1 MVRTK
6 VEIKRI
12 EDKAK
17 RHTTFTKRRQGL
29 FKKASELCK
38 RCNAEAAIITFSL
51 AGNAFAFGHPSVEA
65 VLARYNTYNAN
76 VQQCNQRSIDD
87 EEEGDADDSESD
99 TPSSKKVSEDN
110 VIVVS
115 NLDENDKDDLKV
127 EEMSMEELDKLDSAM
142 EEMKR
147 KVIDRLN
154 KIISH

>member
-38 RCNAEAAIITFSL
+38 RCNAEAAVITFSL
-51 AGNAFAFGHPSVEA
+51 AGNAFAFGHPSVNA
-65 VLARYNTYNAN
+65 VLARYDSYDANRGSVDDDDAESNARKVPEDDAVVVASN
-76 VQQCNQRSIDD
+76 EGLNDD
-87 EEEGDADDSESD
+87 EDDD
-99 TPSSKKVSEDN
+99 M
-110 VIVVS
+110 
-115 NLDENDKDDLKV
+115 KV
-127 EEMSMEELDKLDSAM
+127 EEMSMEELEKLDSAM

-147 KVIDRLN
+147 KVIARVN
-154 KIISH
+154 EIISLTG

>member
-38 RCNAEAAIITFSL
+38 RCNAEAAVITFSL
-51 AGNAFAFGHPSVEA
+51 AGNAFAFGHPSVNA
-65 VLARYNTYNAN
+65 VLARHNSYDAN
-76 VQQCNQRSIDD
+76 GQPCNDRGSVDD
-87 EEEGDADDSESD
+87 DDAESD
-99 TPSSKKVSEDN
+99 AQKVPEDGG
-110 VIVVS
+110 VVVVAS
-115 NLDENDKDDLKV
+115 NEDLNDEDDDMKV
-127 EEMSMEELDKLDSAM
+127 EEMSMEELEKLDSAM

-147 KVIDRLN
+147 KVIAQMKLLV
-154 KIISH
+154 